1 MGNNIADFS
10 TRRLGENRIPFS
22 YYADAGWA
30 VRSADTQL
38 LQPELDLVSYSDIH
52 ISSRSCFIISRS
64 PMAVW
69 VSPGVRVRVLFTG
82 KILKEMLKNKILQ
95 TIEIMWLTI
104 SPSSGHHSELKV
116 QSTPVCLLFCLHSGP
131 RRKFSSGA
139 WPWPRLYSVTTLRAE
154 MMPETH
160 GQWSECDQEGEGAR
174 KCKLLLQVV
183 GSDGVMDMSWLH
195 DQSHLI
201 HSLFHNVLCLFGS

>member
-1 MGNNIADFS
+1 
-10 TRRLGENRIPFS
+10 
-22 YYADAGWA
+22 
-30 VRSADTQL
+30 
-38 LQPELDLVSYSDIH
+38 
-52 ISSRSCFIISRS
+52 
-64 PMAVW
+64 MAVW

-104 SPSSGHHSELKV
+104 SPSYGHHSELKV

-139 WPWPRLYSVTTLRAE
+139 WPWPRPWLYSVTTLRAE

-160 GQWSECDQEGEGAR
+160 GQWSECDQEGRGGAEMQITAAS
-174 KCKLLLQVV
+174 CGQWW
-183 GSDGVMDMSWLH
+183 SDGHVVTPWPIPSYSQFISQCIMLVWL
-195 DQSHLI
+195 L
-201 HSLFHNVLCLFGS
+201 NM